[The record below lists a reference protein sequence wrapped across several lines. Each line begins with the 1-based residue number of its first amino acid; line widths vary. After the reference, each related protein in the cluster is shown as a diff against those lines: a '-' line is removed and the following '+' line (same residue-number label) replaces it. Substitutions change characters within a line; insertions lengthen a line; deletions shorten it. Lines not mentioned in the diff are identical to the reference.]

1 MFIDLY
7 DSQYSDLI
15 ALVKLFLSPMQRM
28 SGLSCIGSMLLD
40 HCRQLISGTLWNL
53 VWYSC
58 IVVTVSEPSDV
69 IGPYSLETD
78 VDE

>member
-28 SGLSCIGSMLLD
+28 SGFSQ
-40 HCRQLISGTLWNL
+40 QLKLK
-53 VWYSC
+53 
-58 IVVTVSEPSDV
+58 
-69 IGPYSLETD
+69 
-78 VDE
+78 

>member
-28 SGLSCIGSMLLD
+28 SGLSCLMSLMSLSILEAVCFCTLRVMAYF
-40 HCRQLISGTLWNL
+40 LILW
-53 VWYSC
+53 
-58 IVVTVSEPSDV
+58 
-69 IGPYSLETD
+69 
-78 VDE
+78 